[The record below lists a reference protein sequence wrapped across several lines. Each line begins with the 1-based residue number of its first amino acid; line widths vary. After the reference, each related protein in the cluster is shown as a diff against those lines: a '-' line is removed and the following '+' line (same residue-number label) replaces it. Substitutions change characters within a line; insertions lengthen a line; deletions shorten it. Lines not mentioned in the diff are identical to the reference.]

1 MLTTTKLY
9 YFSHS
14 QTGHKQQ
21 DWTIVKNFFLT
32 IDHSLSYKLHFK
44 RFSSYKNVK
53 LSKNKTL
60 FYKIPFFRDKEILN
74 HFMIILIYRMDIFKY
89 LNQFSKY
96 LSTYLSI
103 MDQST
108 IFLFVLFSSPT
119 DQQKMRG
126 NFCLC
131 HPVYKELPR
140 LRGQQA

>member
-1 MLTTTKLY
+1 MCSQLLNYITSPTAKLGIN
-9 YFSHS
+9 SK
-14 QTGHKQQ
+14 TGPLLKK
-21 DWTIVKNFFLT
+21 TFFLT

-60 FYKIPFFRDKEILN
+60 FYKILFFRDKEILN

-108 IFLFVLFSSPT
+108 IFLFICLIFFS
-119 DQQKMRG
+119 
-126 NFCLC
+126 N
-131 HPVYKELPR
+131 
-140 LRGQQA
+140 